1 MATAIRAEKEI
12 KGIQIGKEEVKLSLL
27 TKFLIRL
34 RIPFMTMALKNGKEP
49 KSRSVRASK
58 DFSLRSH
65 STLAG
70 TRVERAP
77 NKDLV
82 S

>member
-1 MATAIRAEKEI
+1 
-12 KGIQIGKEEVKLSLL
+12 
-27 TKFLIRL
+27 
-34 RIPFMTMALKNGKEP
+34 MTMALKNGKEP
-49 KSRSVRASK
+49 KSRSVKASK

-70 TRVERAP
+70 TGTRVERAP

>member
-1 MATAIRAEKEI
+1 
-12 KGIQIGKEEVKLSLL
+12 
-27 TKFLIRL
+27 
-34 RIPFMTMALKNGKEP
+34 MTMALKNGKEP
-49 KSRSVRASK
+49 KSRSVRAFK